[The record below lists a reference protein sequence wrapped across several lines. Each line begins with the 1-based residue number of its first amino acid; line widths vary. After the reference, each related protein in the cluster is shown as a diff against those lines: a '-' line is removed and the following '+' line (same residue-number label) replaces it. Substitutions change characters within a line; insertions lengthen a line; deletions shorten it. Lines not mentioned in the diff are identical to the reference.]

1 AGALGAVAAGGRR
14 GGLLAWIFGLAA
26 LVQARLAFGRILL
39 RTGRIDRLV
48 GHGVLLF
55 VTPRQPAAR
64 LPGSGPFARNSRASG
79 GLKPTRHSRT
89 RMTVIPAR
97 LLTVALSP
105 LLLAACSDPAPAPPA
120 PPAAE
125 APTPAI
131 TAEAINAAVFALPP
145 AAPESGAAAPSAAV
159 ARLQIMLDRAGFSP
173 GVIDGHYGENV
184 GLALAAFAR
193 ARDLPFDGRPTPEL
207 WDALV
212 AEAGAAPAMVAYTL
226 TEADVAGPFSPSI
239 PEDMAAKAEL
249 PRLAYTG
256 PAEAIAERFHMDEDL
271 LAALNPGV
279 EFRAGAVVQV
289 ARPGRAPLAGPVA
302 RIVVD
307 KAAKAVRVYD
317 AADRLLAFYPA
328 TVG

>member
-1 AGALGAVAAGGRR
+1 
-14 GGLLAWIFGLAA
+14 
-26 LVQARLAFGRILL
+26 
-39 RTGRIDRLV
+39 
-48 GHGVLLF
+48 
-55 VTPRQPAAR
+55 
-64 LPGSGPFARNSRASG
+64 
-79 GLKPTRHSRT
+79 
-89 RMTVIPAR
+89 
-97 LLTVALSP
+97 
-105 LLLAACSDPAPAPPA
+105 
-120 PPAAE
+120 
-125 APTPAI
+125 
-131 TAEAINAAVFALPP
+131 
-145 AAPESGAAAPSAAV
+145 
-159 ARLQIMLDRAGFSP
+159 MLDRAGFSP

-256 PAEAIAERFHMDEDL
+256 PAEAMAERFHMDEDL

-328 TVG
+328 TVGSQAMPTPAGVLEVVAVAPAPTYHYDPARLSHAEGDRALTIAAGPNNPVGSRWIDLSRETYGIHGTPDPSLVGKTASHGCVRLTNWDVEHLAEAVEPGVRVEFV